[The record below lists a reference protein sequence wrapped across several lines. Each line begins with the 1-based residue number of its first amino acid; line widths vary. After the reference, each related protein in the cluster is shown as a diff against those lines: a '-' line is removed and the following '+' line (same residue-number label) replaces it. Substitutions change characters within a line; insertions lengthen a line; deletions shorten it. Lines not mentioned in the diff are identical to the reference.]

1 MRDPQITHFH
11 TGDGQKGGRD
21 SMTTNLTYRYEMV
34 NIRPGYVIVERDLFS
49 SAVRSYFSAEPV
61 PPKEEYREGNRIW
74 KYSGMAQS
82 FQFDVRDN
90 ASGEIIKFR
99 ELLGLLYYGSSP
111 EESDIHRIGEIAHEN
126 RISVYAA
133 ITYEAV
139 DGSRNNLSPEKIRI
153 LNKCFNERIKTPDK
167 KILILPDLFN
177 LYKAVSYGEIMIDFG
192 LTSMEE
198 S

>member
-1 MRDPQITHFH
+1 MST
-11 TGDGQKGGRD
+11 D
-21 SMTTNLTYRYEMV
+21 STYRHEMV

-82 FQFDVRDN
+82 FQFDVRNN
-90 ASGEIIKFR
+90 ATGEIVKFR
-99 ELLGLLYYGSSP
+99 ELLGLLYYGSAP
-111 EESDIHRIGEIAHEN
+111 EDSDIHRIGEIAHEN
-126 RISVYAA
+126 RISTYVA
-133 ITYEAV
+133 ITFEAA
-139 DGSRNNLSPEKIRI
+139 DGSRVDLSPEKIRI
-153 LNKCFNERIKTPDK
+153 LNHVFNERIKTRDK

-177 LYKAVSYGEIMIDFG
+177 LYRAVSYGEIMIDFG
-192 LTSMEE
+192 LTTMEE

>member
-1 MRDPQITHFH
+1 MTS
-11 TGDGQKGGRD
+11 D
-21 SMTTNLTYRYEMV
+21 SVYRYEMV

-49 SAVRSYFSAEPV
+49 SAVRSFFSAEPV

-82 FQFDVRDN
+82 FQFDVCDN
-90 ASGEIIKFR
+90 SSGEIIKFR
-99 ELLGLLYYGSSP
+99 ELLGLVYYGSTA
-111 EESDIHRIGEIAHEN
+111 EESVIHQVGEIAHEN
-126 RISVYAA
+126 RISIYVA
-133 ITYEAV
+133 ITFEGP
-139 DGSRNNLSPEKIRI
+139 DGSRKNLSPEKIRI
-153 LNKCFNERIKTPDK
+153 LNTTFGERIKTPGK

>member
-1 MRDPQITHFH
+1 
-11 TGDGQKGGRD
+11 
-21 SMTTNLTYRYEMV
+21 MTTDTTYRFEMV
-34 NIRPGYVIVERDLFS
+34 NVRTGYVIVERDLFS
-49 SAVRSYFSAEPV
+49 SAVRSFFSAEPV

-90 ASGEIIKFR
+90 TTGEVIKFR

-111 EESDIHRIGEIAHEN
+111 ENSDIHRIGEIAHEN
-126 RISVYAA
+126 KISIYAA
-133 ITYEAV
+133 ITYEAA
-139 DGSRNNLSPEKIRI
+139 DGSRINLSPEKIRI
-153 LNKCFNERIKTPDK
+153 LNRVFNDRIKTPAK

>member
-1 MRDPQITHFH
+1 
-11 TGDGQKGGRD
+11 
-21 SMTTNLTYRYEMV
+21 MTTETTHRYEMV
-34 NIRPGYVIVERDLFS
+34 NVRPGYVIVERDLFS

-61 PPKEEYREGNRIW
+61 PPKDEYREGNRIW

-90 ASGEIIKFR
+90 TTGEVVKFR
-99 ELLGLLYYGSSP
+99 ELLGLVYYGSSP
-111 EESDIHRIGEIAHEN
+111 ENSDLHRIGEIAHEN
-126 RISVYAA
+126 KISIYAA
-133 ITYEAV
+133 ITYEGP
-139 DGSRNNLSPEKIRI
+139 DGSRINLSPEKVRI
-153 LNKCFNERIKTPDK
+153 LNRVFNDRIRTPEK

-177 LYKAVSYGEIMIDFG
+177 LYRAVSYGEIMIDFG

>member
-1 MRDPQITHFH
+1 
-11 TGDGQKGGRD
+11 
-21 SMTTNLTYRYEMV
+21 MTTNLTYRYEMV

-99 ELLGLLYYGSSP
+99 EMLGLLYYGSSP

-153 LNKCFNERIKTPDK
+153 LNKCFNERIRTPDK

>member
-1 MRDPQITHFH
+1 
-11 TGDGQKGGRD
+11 
-21 SMTTNLTYRYEMV
+21 MTTDTTYRFEMV
-34 NIRPGYVIVERDLFS
+34 NVRTGYVIVERDLFS
-49 SAVRSYFSAEPV
+49 SAVRSFFSAEPV

-90 ASGEIIKFR
+90 TTGEVIKFR

-111 EESDIHRIGEIAHEN
+111 ENSDIHRIGEIAHEN
-126 RISVYAA
+126 KISIYAA
-133 ITYEAV
+133 ITYEAA
-139 DGSRNNLSPEKIRI
+139 DGSRINLSPEKIRI
-153 LNKCFNERIKTPDK
+153 LNRVFNDRIKTPEK